1 MHHPHAHLI
10 IAFVR
15 PHTEDG
21 MAFFTLLKK
30 LARANGDNENVSIVW
45 IDPGPYPTVSLCL
58 IASSYYSGH

>member
-45 IDPGPYPTVSLCL
+45 IDPGPFPTVS
-58 IASSYYSGH
+58 SV